1 MKTLYVVTAD
11 GLETFTAWGKEGI
24 EEALRDLFD
33 AQVLDFRP
41 SRNGDFKI
49 KALDSFGVLP
59 ELTAEPHQEIYGE
72 QDD

>member
-1 MKTLYVVTAD
+1 MKTLYIVTAE
-11 GLETFTAWGKEGI
+11 GLETFTAWGKDGI

-41 SRNGDFKI
+41 VKSGDFKI

-59 ELTAEPHQEIYGE
+59 ELTAEPQKEIYGE
-72 QDD
+72 ER